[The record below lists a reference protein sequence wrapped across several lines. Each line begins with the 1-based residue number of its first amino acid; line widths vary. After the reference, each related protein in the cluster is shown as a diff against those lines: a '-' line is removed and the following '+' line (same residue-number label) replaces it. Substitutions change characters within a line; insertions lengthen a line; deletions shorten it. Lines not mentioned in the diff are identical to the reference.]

1 MPPPASSSVPPPAGS
16 LVPPSAGSSVPPPA
30 GSSVPPPAGSS
41 VPPSAGS
48 SVPPPVGSSVP
59 PSRTPRSRQL
69 DQLRSKVTRSLAEQ
83 MDTNSIGGCPRLSKL
98 PALRNLEKEL
108 KKRCLQVKTT
118 SDITLEMIFGRPP
131 STLLRRIEGYIR
143 SGDIAI
149 VGMKVL
155 GNPFVVY

>member
-1 MPPPASSSVPPPAGS
+1 MARP
-16 LVPPSAGSSVPPPA
+16 AGSSVPPPA
-30 GSSVPPPAGSS
+30 GSSVAPPAGSSVPPPASSSVPPPAGSS
-41 VPPSAGS
+41 VPPSA
-48 SVPPPVGSSVP
+48 GSSVP

-69 DQLRSKVTRSLAEQ
+69 DQLRSKVMRSLVEQ
-83 MDTNSIGGCPRLSKL
+83 IDTNSIGGCPRLTKL

-108 KKRCLQVKTT
+108 KKRCLQVKTP
-118 SDITLEMIFGRPP
+118 SDVTLEMIFGHPP
-131 STLLRRIEGYIR
+131 SMLLRRIEGYIR

>member
-1 MPPPASSSVPPPAGS
+1 VAPP
-16 LVPPSAGSSVPPPA
+16 AGSSVPPPA
-30 GSSVPPPAGSS
+30 SSSVPPPAGSS

-48 SVPPPVGSSVP
+48 SVPP
-59 PSRTPRSRQL
+59 SRTLHSRQL
-69 DQLRSKVTRSLAEQ
+69 DQLRSKVTCSLVEQ
-83 MDTNSIGGCPRLSKL
+83 IDTNSIGGCPRLTKL

-108 KKRCLQVKTT
+108 KKRCLQVKTP
-118 SDITLEMIFGRPP
+118 SDVTLEMIFGRPP

-155 GNPFVVY
+155 GNPFVV